1 MATRVWETKSRWQK
15 VSMPQTQVE
24 QMVSQLDNTSACV
37 SCWDH
42 LCLHGGLGTWSL
54 TVLLVPPWAFVSEQP
69 LPHFC
74 SCSILTIRWKGNKQ
88 NGKSGKTKQKI
99 NRKKWRSGV
108 SLEKQRG
115 STWREWQD
123 STSCLSSSGH
133 DITDSIQSVFY
144 LCLCP
149 GT

>member
-15 VSMPQTQVE
+15 VSLPQTQVE

-54 TVLLVPPWAFVSEQP
+54 TVLPAPPWAFVSEQP

-74 SCSILTIRWKGNKQ
+74 SCSILTIRWKGNKH
-88 NGKSGKTKQKI
+88 NRTSRKIKQKI

-108 SLEKQRG
+108 SLAK
-115 STWREWQD
+115 TKREHMKRITGVNFLPKFIWPWHHWQ
-123 STSCLSSSGH
+123 
-133 DITDSIQSVFY
+133 QSVLY